1 MNFIVLL
8 TAFLLGLISTAHAVP
23 SCGGWT
29 GFSENN
35 RNDLRRS
42 IDNTC
47 INGYCCVNMETQFVL
62 NYSEIH
68 ISCRGNG
75 SNQELKD
82 AMKAGVG
89 RNGASCEVSYN
100 YGNFRCKVGGFV
112 DRAGRP
118 DIKRQVG
125 NIKISYNKNC
135 MNV

>member
-8 TAFLLGLISTAHAVP
+8 TAFVLGLISTAHAAS

-35 RNDLRRS
+35 RNDFRRG
-42 IDNTC
+42 IDNVC
-47 INGYCCVNMETQFVL
+47 INGYCCVFMETQFIL
-62 NYSEIH
+62 NYSEV
-68 ISCRGNG
+68 SVACRGNG
-75 SNQELKD
+75 SNQELRD
-82 AMKAGVG
+82 AMKAGVA
-89 RNGASCEVSYN
+89 RNGSSCELSYN

-118 DIKRQVG
+118 DVKRQVG
-125 NIKISYNKNC
+125 NIKISYNRVC